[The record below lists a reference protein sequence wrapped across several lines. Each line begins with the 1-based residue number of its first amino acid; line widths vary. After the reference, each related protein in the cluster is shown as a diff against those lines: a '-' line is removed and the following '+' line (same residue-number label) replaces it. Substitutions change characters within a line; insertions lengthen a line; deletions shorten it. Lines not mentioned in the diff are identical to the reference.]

1 MMLSIGGILT
11 VSNIKIIADSA
22 CDITRE
28 AAQRWGIEI
37 LPLALCHEGQQYR
50 DWYDFTPQQ
59 FYDKLRQWDPLPT
72 TSQVTP
78 PAFLDAYQRAAA
90 QGYDSILVVCLNAAA
105 SGTYQSATIAKEML
119 LDDPA
124 YAHIQVEVID
134 STTYAYLIGLHLE
147 HAAQMAQEGQALS
160 DIVHYLCDRYS
171 RIQAY
176 AAVYTLDFLKRT
188 GRINGAA
195 GFVANLLDIKPILR
209 IGNREIRPVD
219 KVRGKKKTA
228 ARLVQ
233 LVQQD
238 IDPDSHE
245 LIIVH
250 GDMPQELEQLRQLVA
265 EAFPGFTVIES
276 QMGSAIALHAGPH
289 LLGLAFHKKL
299 S

>member
-1 MMLSIGGILT
+1 MSK
-11 VSNIKIIADSA
+11 IKIIADSA

-28 AAQRWGIEI
+28 AAQRWNIEI
-37 LPLALCHEGQQYR
+37 LPLSLCHGLEQYR

-59 FYDKLRQWDPLPT
+59 FYQKLYEWDPLPT

-78 PAFLDAYQRAAA
+78 PVFLEAYRHAVAE
-90 QGYDSILVVCLNAAA
+90 GYDAILVVCLNAAA
-105 SGTYQSATIAKEML
+105 SGTCQSAAIARDML

-124 YAHIQVEVID
+124 CAHIQVEVVD

-147 HAAQMAQEGQALS
+147 RAAQMAQEGHTLS
-160 DIVHYLCDRYS
+160 DIVNYLHDRYN

-188 GRINGAA
+188 GRINGAT
-195 GFVANLLDIKPILR
+195 GFVANLLDIKPILL
-209 IGNREIRPVD
+209 IGNGEIRPVD

-228 ARLVQ
+228 SRLVQ
-233 LVQQD
+233 LVQQN

-250 GDMPQELEQLRQLVA
+250 GDMPQELEQLRQLIA

>member
-1 MMLSIGGILT
+1 M
-11 VSNIKIIADSA
+11 SNIKIIADSA
-22 CDITRE
+22 CDITHE

-37 LPLALCHEGQQYR
+37 LPLSLCHGQEQYR

-59 FYDKLRQWDPLPT
+59 FYQKLYEWDPLPT

-78 PAFLDAYQRAAA
+78 PVFLDAYRRAVA

-105 SGTYQSATIAKEML
+105 SGTYQSATIARDLL

-124 YAHIQVEVID
+124 CAHIQVEVID

-147 HAAQMAQEGQALS
+147 RAAQMAQEGKSLS
-160 DIVHYLCDRYS
+160 AIAQYLRDRYS

-176 AAVYTLDFLKRT
+176 AAVYTLDFLRRT

-195 GFVANLLDIKPILR
+195 GFVANLLDIKPVLLV
-209 IGNREIRPVD
+209 GNAEIRPVD

-228 ARLVQ
+228 SRLIQ
-233 LVQQD
+233 LVQRD
-238 IDPDSHE
+238 MDPDNHE

-265 EAFPGFTVIES
+265 EAFPGFSVVES